1 MKVFWNKLSPLAQ
14 YYVKY
19 ISSFFVFFGFLN
31 LLNVFYNNQ
40 LFFMVGYI
48 WHFTLMTPGMKEKM
62 LIKKQRFSF
71 LNIIVR
77 VNYYL
82 QLFIKTS
89 KVPFGIGPALV
100 RSIAPLLFIFF
111 LLVVGGNGNFLF
123 AVFGCAAFET
133 VYYFFDRK
141 IISMPPSDPETPP
154 EIPTAEISRE

>member
-1 MKVFWNKLSPLAQ
+1 MKVFWYKLSPLAQ

-89 KVPFGIGPALV
+89 KVPF
-100 RSIAPLLFIFF
+100 
-111 LLVVGGNGNFLF
+111 
-123 AVFGCAAFET
+123 
-133 VYYFFDRK
+133 
-141 IISMPPSDPETPP
+141 
-154 EIPTAEISRE
+154 

>member
-1 MKVFWNKLSPLAQ
+1 MKLFWNKLSPLAQ

-19 ISSFFVFFGFLN
+19 ISSFFVFFGLLN
-31 LLNVFYNNQ
+31 LLNVIYNNQ

-48 WHFTLMTPGMKEKM
+48 WHFTLMTPGVKEKM

-82 QLFIKTS
+82 QLFIKS
-89 KVPFGIGPALV
+89 NRIPFGLGPAMV

-111 LLVVGGNGNFLF
+111 LLVVGGSGNFLF
-123 AVFGCAAFET
+123 AVFGCAAFEA
-133 VYYFFDRK
+133 VHFFFDRK
-141 IISMPPSDPETPP
+141 TTSMPPGDPETPP
-154 EIPTAEISRE
+154 AIPNAEISRE

>member
-1 MKVFWNKLSPLAQ
+1 MKIFWNNLSPLAQ

-19 ISSFFVFFGFLN
+19 ISSFFVFFGLLN
-31 LLNVFYNNQ
+31 LLNVLYNNQ

-48 WHFTLMTPGMKEKM
+48 WHFTLMTPGIKEKM

-77 VNYYL
+77 INYYL
-82 QLFIKTS
+82 QLFIKTN
-89 KVPFGIGPALV
+89 KVPFGLGPALV

-123 AVFGCAAFET
+123 AVFGCVGFEA
-133 VYYFFDRK
+133 VYFFDK
-141 IISMPPSDPETPP
+141 KTISVPPSDPETPP
-154 EIPTAEISRE
+154 EIPTAEISHE